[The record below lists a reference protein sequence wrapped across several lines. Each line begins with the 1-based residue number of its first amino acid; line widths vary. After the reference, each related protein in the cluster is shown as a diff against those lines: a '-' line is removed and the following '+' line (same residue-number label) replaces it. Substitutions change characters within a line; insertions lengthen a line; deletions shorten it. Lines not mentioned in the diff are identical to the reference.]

1 MSTELVHRF
10 PSATSAPV
18 RLAVAVGL
26 SCLAVAGCR
35 GDGGGVGPQGPAPDL
50 VVDSLVVSRPDPT
63 DLESVEI
70 SFTLGNAGDAATPA
84 QVSFAVTIDGTA
96 PESFSTAGMHPGQQV
111 RWKVERPPLDAGLRE
126 IAVVLD
132 PGNRIEEGDEE
143 NNRATVTVRVAH
155 QRSISPGQSLT
166 VSSGTV
172 DEVLLFRVDIDE
184 PVQEV
189 LNVELSGGS
198 GDADMFVHHGERP
211 RNHYDYG
218 CTSGNAASDELCQM
232 VPTRE
237 GSYHIAVHAF
247 TAFGPSTLTVTVGG
261 RPVEDF
267 DIDVVFLD
275 HGTPSQD
282 EIVRDAARR
291 WESVIARGAPD
302 IDFGGVN
309 AVPRNQCF
317 SGQPA
322 VTDRVDDLRV
332 WVVIDS
338 IDGVGGGIARSG
350 PCQWRISVFPASD
363 TIYKETVVGAILLDE
378 ADVARMEANGLLLP
392 VVVHEMAHV
401 LGFGTGWE
409 EHRLLRNPSLPANL
423 GADTHFTGRLAAAAF
438 AAAGGAGYDGAGV
451 PVENRSEAG
460 SSDRHWRESVFGGEL
475 MTPFV
480 GGGHALSLIT
490 IESLADMG
498 YGVDITQAEPYTL
511 PASGAPGMA
520 SRHGPRVHL
529 GDDVARWPIVLI
541 DRKGRV
547 AGVRRPR

>member
-1 MSTELVHRF
+1 MHRLL
-10 PSATSAPV
+10 SATPAPAL
-18 RLAVAVGL
+18 LAVVVGL
-26 SCLAVAGCR
+26 PCLAIAGCR
-35 GDGGGVGPQGPAPDL
+35 GDGGGVGPRGPAPDL
-50 VVDSLVVSRPDPT
+50 VVDSLAVSRPDPT

-70 SFTLGNAGDAATPA
+70 SFTVRNAGNAATPA
-84 QVSFAVTIDGTA
+84 RVPFVVTIDGTA
-96 PESFSTAGMHPGQQV
+96 QESITTGTMEPGQQV
-111 RWKVERPPLDAGLRE
+111 RWKMDSPPLDAGLRE

-132 PGNRIEEGDEE
+132 PGNRIVEGDEE
-143 NNRATVTVRVAH
+143 NNRATLTVRVAH

-184 PVQEV
+184 PAQEV

-198 GDADMFVHHGERP
+198 GDADMFVHYGGRP
-211 RNHYDYG
+211 GNHYDYD

-232 VPTRE
+232 VPTRQ
-237 GSYHIAVHAF
+237 GSYHVAVHAF

-267 DIDVVFLD
+267 DVEVVFLG

-291 WESVIARGAPD
+291 WESVIARGAAEV
-302 IDFGGVN
+302 DFGGVN
-309 AVPRNQCF
+309 AVPANQCF
-317 SGQPA
+317 PGQPA
-322 VTDRVDDLRV
+322 VTSRVDDLRV
-332 WVVIDS
+332 WVLIDS

-350 PCQWRISVFPASD
+350 PCRWRVSLFPASD
-363 TIYKETVVGAILLDE
+363 TIYKETALGAILLDE
-378 ADVARMEANGLLLP
+378 ADVTRMEANGLLLP

-438 AAAGGAGYDGAGV
+438 AAAGGAGYTGAGV
-451 PVENRSEAG
+451 PVENRSEEG
-460 SSDRHWRESVFGGEL
+460 SSDRHWRESVFGDEL

-498 YGVDITQAEPYTL
+498 YGVDITRAEFYTL
-511 PASGAPGMA
+511 PGAGAPGSA
-520 SRHGPRVHL
+520 SPSGPRVHL
-529 GDDVARWPIVLI
+529 GDDIARWPIVLV
-541 DRKGRV
+541 DQKGRV
-547 AGVRRPR
+547 AGVRHPR